1 MNKIIFIDT
10 ETGGVNAEKSALIQL
25 SGIIEVDGTE
35 KEKFNFYIKPF
46 ENSEVNEKALE
57 VQGRT
62 LEELRTDKYIDESII
77 YKKFLEILDKYIDK
91 YDKDDKFIVAGYN
104 VKNSYT
110 PGKTS
115 VQVTKKWDDFERN
128 NNKFL
133 FSYFNSSMLDPLY
146 SVRLLQIAGILPVLE
161 NNKLETWCK
170 YFNIEL
176 KAHDS
181 LQDITATKKLIEKL
195 VELIKK

>member
-25 SGIIEVDGTE
+25 SGIIEVNGVE

-62 LEELRTDKYIDESII
+62 FEELRTDKYIDESIV

-104 VKNSYT
+104 VKFDIDIL
-110 PGKTS
+110 KAL
-115 VQVTKKWDDFERN
+115 FERN

-146 SVRLLQIAGILPVLE
+146 SVRLLQVAGMLPVLE

>member
-1 MNKIIFIDT
+1 MIKIIFIDT

-62 LEELRTDKYIDESII
+62 LEELRTEKYIDESII

-91 YDKDDKFIVAGYN
+91 YDKNDKFIVAGYN
-104 VKNSYT
+104 VKFDIDIL
-110 PGKTS
+110 KAL
-115 VQVTKKWDDFERN
+115 FERN

-146 SVRLLQIAGILPVLE
+146 SVRLLQVAGMLPVLE

-195 VELIKK
+195 IELIKK

>member
-1 MNKIIFIDT
+1 MMNKIIFIDT

-62 LEELRTDKYIDESII
+62 LEELGTEKYIDESII

-91 YDKDDKFIVAGYN
+91 YDKNDKFIVAGYN
-104 VKNSYT
+104 VKFDIDIL
-110 PGKTS
+110 KAL
-115 VQVTKKWDDFERN
+115 FERN

-146 SVRLLQIAGILPVLE
+146 SVRLLQVAGILPVLE

>member
-1 MNKIIFIDT
+1 MIKIIFIDT

-62 LEELRTDKYIDESII
+62 LEELGTEKYIDESII

-91 YDKDDKFIVAGYN
+91 YDKNDKFIVAGYN
-104 VKNSYT
+104 VKFDIDIL
-110 PGKTS
+110 KAL
-115 VQVTKKWDDFERN
+115 FERN

-133 FSYFNSSMLDPLY
+133 FSYFNSSMLDHLY
-146 SVRLLQIAGILPVLE
+146 SVRLLQVAGMLPVLE